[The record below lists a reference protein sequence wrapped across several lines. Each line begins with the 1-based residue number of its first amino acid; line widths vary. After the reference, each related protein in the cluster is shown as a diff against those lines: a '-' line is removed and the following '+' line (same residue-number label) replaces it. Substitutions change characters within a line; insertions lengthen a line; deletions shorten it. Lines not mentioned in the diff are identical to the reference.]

1 MEDRLWKRQDGE
13 PALWHNRFEVFRL
26 LGAGRTI
33 EDAWR
38 KSRGAAA
45 SRKRPGSAWFKRSAQ
60 WHWLDRCAAWD
71 AEQVALQEQELAAAR
86 AEWKGKERRMAE
98 QLIEKATQMLAF
110 PVAQRRVET
119 ATGVTIVEPGDWRFA
134 DVARIADVASKLAR
148 LAMEMVTSKTG
159 VELGGTEQDL
169 AKLLAERDSA
179 IAERNRKLRGEG
191 RAEDTLAESL
201 PE

>member
-1 MEDRLWKRQDGE
+1 MNDKPWQKQDGE
-13 PALWHNRFEVFRL
+13 PALWHGRFTTFRL
-26 LGAGRTI
+26 LGPERTI
-33 EDAWR
+33 EEAWR
-38 KSRGAAA
+38 RAAKDA
-45 SRKRPGSAWFKRSAQ
+45 KGRRPANKWTQRAAQ